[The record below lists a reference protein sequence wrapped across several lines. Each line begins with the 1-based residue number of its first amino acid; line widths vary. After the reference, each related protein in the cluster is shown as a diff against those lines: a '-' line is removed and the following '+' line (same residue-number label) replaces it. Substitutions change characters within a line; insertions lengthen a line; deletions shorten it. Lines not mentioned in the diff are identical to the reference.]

1 MKAIDKVKL
10 DSDNKKYKVKGYL
23 KTILTLFILL
33 FAFFVSVFTSS
44 LNETIQKIIFVLI
57 CALFGF
63 IGFFI
68 IYGICYLISLVVYS
82 IKAKKLSRIELDS
95 NIYITKYFSQKNY
108 LFKYDRKQPFSKNI
122 QNAKS
127 DMLDIVKDIATGFNK
142 GSGRYYYLNYSIY
155 DAVSVLDTTI
165 DLFNSKITPIFKF
178 LKAEDKPLNVVEK
191 LLVSTIEKEETEE
204 KKERESKN
212 NLLKKIGSK
221 LFQGATFIF
230 KGVIENTI
238 NSVVIFV
245 ASKAF
250 EVYGKSGQKFTNLD
264 ETSSEKEVKND

>member
-1 MKAIDKVKL
+1 
-10 DSDNKKYKVKGYL
+10 
-23 KTILTLFILL
+23 
-33 FAFFVSVFTSS
+33 
-44 LNETIQKIIFVLI
+44 
-57 CALFGF
+57 
-63 IGFFI
+63 
-68 IYGICYLISLVVYS
+68 
-82 IKAKKLSRIELDS
+82 
-95 NIYITKYFSQKNY
+95 
-108 LFKYDRKQPFSKNI
+108 
-122 QNAKS
+122 
-127 DMLDIVKDIATGFNK
+127 MLDIVKDIATGFNK
-142 GSGRYYYLNYSIY
+142 GGGRYYYLNYSIY

-191 LLVSTIEKEETEE
+191 LLVSAIEKEETEE

-264 ETSSEKEVKND
+264 EISSEKEVEND